1 MEYPTF
7 VDLEKVMQ
15 KEFVRGR
22 EMLWMSTV
30 KRMIAALTFPS
41 LLGEVLNV
49 RKQRPLEDL
58 LNKKVVFEMD
68 NLATVDKIFFVESF
82 LLWIYHYRKNQ
93 PQREQFKH
101 AIVIEEAH
109 HILSGRKEF
118 QLGEET
124 IIETI
129 IRMIREFGESV
140 IVIDQ
145 EPSKLSNSI
154 MANTNCKICFNL
166 GHGKDIKSMA
176 ESMNLTI
183 DEMRYIDRLKVGE
196 AIVKLKYR
204 FTEPVHVR
212 IPLVPVNK
220 ENIPVGSP

>member
-1 MEYPTF
+1 M
-7 VDLEKVMQ
+7 DLEKLLQ

-22 EMLWMSTV
+22 EMLWMSSA
-30 KRMIAALTFPS
+30 KRVLASLTFS
-41 LLGEVLNV
+41 GLLGETLNV
-49 RKQRPLEDL
+49 RQQPNLDQL
-58 LNKKVVFEMD
+58 LNQQVVLEMD
-68 NLATVDKIFFVESF
+68 NLATIEKILLVEAL

-93 PQREQFKH
+93 LQRERFKH

-109 HILSGRKEF
+109 HILSGKKEF

-129 IRMIREFGESV
+129 IRMIREFGESI

-166 GHGKDIKSMA
+166 GHGKDINSMA

-204 FTEPVHVR
+204 FTEPVHVK